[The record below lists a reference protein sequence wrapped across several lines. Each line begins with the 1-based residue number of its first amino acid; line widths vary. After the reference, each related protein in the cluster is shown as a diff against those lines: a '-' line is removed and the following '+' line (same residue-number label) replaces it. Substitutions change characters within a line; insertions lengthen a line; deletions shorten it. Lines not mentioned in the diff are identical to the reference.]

1 MANILFEYFG
11 ISAFNYTTMKYFESL
26 TRQAISSRM
35 NAAEPGHDFVQTMT
49 DSLIEA
55 PAGDPDTIT
64 DEFGHRWSRKGII
77 YIHTIHLSMHD
88 QPFIV
93 ESVSNTY
100 MYIPIAFVLHSS
112 DVLFSCRL
120 YSP

>member
-1 MANILFEYFG
+1 MLFR
-11 ISAFNYTTMKYFESL
+11 SAFNYTTMKYFESL

-49 DSLIEA
+49 DSLKEA

-77 YIHTIHLSMHD
+77 YIFILSTYQCTIS
-88 QPFIV
+88 
-93 ESVSNTY
+93 
-100 MYIPIAFVLHSS
+100 HS
-112 DVLFSCRL
+112 L
-120 YSP
+120 